1 MGGYDCSIINKKV
14 CKRGNM
20 LKNKR
25 KKYILNKKIYGFLF
39 FTLIVVVL
47 FGVSEYKD
55 YKKEETLRIE
65 RVLNKINLKIE
76 LVISSIGDL
85 ETTESIKEYYN
96 LKEISYYNLIKVL
109 QEIQKKNN
117 VYGKIGYSLSLGKEN
132 SDIIVTGDGTR
143 DRKDYLEK
151 IGVIKK
157 NEETSNIVLIPG
169 NKEINFVLKNK
180 VFDLEEKVFWLVA
193 LDRELFFS
201 ELFDTKDGKWEILK
215 DENIYSLDKNIVKKR
230 QNDKGYILRSVGLNF
245 KFLYTPNNNRFYQI
259 LFLKSFAIFIG
270 LIILGLLI
278 NYSIKL
284 CKERKQL
291 IGKINN
297 LAVVDRRKNLRDF
310 VLGIKKI
317 GEIGE
322 LTRKVKSLQG
332 RRLRIV
338 LVEIFDSDDEGLDF
352 KNFTLAREYLKESLS
367 TQNIYEHIDIDYKS
381 IAFIISEESDS
392 IIEDAFHVMLENIA
406 QKYSV
411 ELIAAV
417 SNEFISLERFP
428 QEYITCKKILDA
440 KFMAKGRKVL
450 FSENIKT
457 GKLILTYPIE
467 TEAKLV
473 SKLLN
478 GNLQGA
484 KKIVDEIFID
494 RINPEAMN
502 KNDIKEFTGLLYNT
516 LNRVVVQ
523 LKEFEDS
530 LQYKNLN
537 IGSITKTGD
546 LEKIKD
552 IFNDLIVEIC
562 KQKKSS
568 EQDENEVIREKIKNY
583 IDKNYQI
590 DFSLD
595 NLADYLGL
603 SFKYTSILFKK
614 VMGDNFKNYINIY
627 RIEKAK
633 EILKSKKD
641 IKIKDLAEELGYNS
655 SNTFIRIFKK
665 YEGISPTQFNPEEI
679 LDK

>member
-1 MGGYDCSIINKKV
+1 
-14 CKRGNM
+14 M
-20 LKNKR
+20 LKKEREN
-25 KKYILNKKIYGFLF
+25 IFLNKKIWGFIF
-39 FTLIVVVL
+39 FASIFIFL
-47 FGVSEYKD
+47 FGVNEYRE
-55 YKKEETLRIE
+55 YKKEEEQRID

-76 LVISSIGDL
+76 LVMSSISDL
-85 ETTESIKEYYN
+85 ETSEPIKEYYN

-117 VYGKIGYSLSLGKEN
+117 VYGKIGYSLSLGKES
-132 SDIIVTGDGTR
+132 SDIIVTGSGTR
-143 DRKDYLEK
+143 DRNEYLKRMGALKRIEADSK
-151 IGVIKK
+151 IILIPKKKEISFILK
-157 NEETSNIVLIPG
+157 NEIFN
-169 NKEINFVLKNK
+169 
-180 VFDLEEKVFWLVA
+180 LEEGIFWIVT

-201 ELFDTKDGKWEILK
+201 ELYDSEDGKWEILK
-215 DENIYSLDKNIVKKR
+215 DNKIYSLDKDIVTKR
-230 QNDKGYILRSVGLNF
+230 RGKEGYVLRSSGLNF
-245 KFLYTPNNNRFYQI
+245 KFLYTPNNTIFYQI
-259 LFLKSFAIFIG
+259 LFLKSFVIFVALALLSI
-270 LIILGLLI
+270 LID
-278 NYSIKL
+278 YSIKL
-284 CKERKQL
+284 YTERKDL
-291 IGKINN
+291 IGEINN
-297 LAVVDRRKNLRDF
+297 LSVIDRRKNLRDF
-310 VLGIKKI
+310 VLGIRKI
-317 GEIGE
+317 SEVGE
-322 LTRKVKSLQG
+322 LTRKVKALQG
-332 RRLRIV
+332 RKLKIV

-367 TQNIYEHIDIDYKS
+367 SNGIYEHIDIDYKS
-381 IAFIISEESDS
+381 IAFIIPEESDS
-392 IIEDAFHVMLENIA
+392 VIEDAFHFMLENIG

-417 SNEFISLERFP
+417 SNEFVSVESFP

-450 FSENIKT
+450 FSENIKS

-494 RINPEAMN
+494 RINPEAMD
-502 KNDIKEFTGLLYNT
+502 KKDIKEFTGLLYNT

-523 LKEFEDS
+523 LKEFESS
-530 LQYKNLN
+530 LHCEELD
-537 IGSITKTGD
+537 IESITKTGD
-546 LEKIKD
+546 LDKIRT
-552 IFNDLIVEIC
+552 IFNELIAEIC

-568 EQDENEVIREKIKNY
+568 EQDENEAIREKIKTY
-583 IDKNYQI
+583 IDNNYHL

-614 VMGDNFKNYINIY
+614 VMGDNFKNYINMY
-627 RIEKAK
+627 RIDKAK
-633 EILKSKKD
+633 EILREKKD
-641 IKIKDLAEELGYNS
+641 IKIKDLAEKLGYNS

-679 LDK
+679 LEK

>member
-1 MGGYDCSIINKKV
+1 MLKKERGNVVFNKKLWFFLIFSSII
-14 CKRGNM
+14 
-20 LKNKR
+20 
-25 KKYILNKKIYGFLF
+25 IF
-39 FTLIVVVL
+39 L
-47 FGVSEYKD
+47 FGVNEYRG
-55 YKKEETLRIE
+55 YKKEEKLRIE

-76 LVISSIGDL
+76 LVMSSIGDL
-85 ETTESIKEYYN
+85 ETSEPIKEYYN

-117 VYGKIGYSLSLGKEN
+117 VYGKIGYSLSLGKE
-132 SDIIVTGDGTR
+132 
-143 DRKDYLEK
+143 
-151 IGVIKK
+151 
-157 NEETSNIVLIPG
+157 TSNIVVTGSGTRDKNEHLKRIGALKKIQSDSKILLIPKK
-169 NKEINFVLKNK
+169 KEISFILKNEI
-180 VFDLEEKVFWLVA
+180 FNLEEGIFWIVT
-193 LDRELFFS
+193 LDRALFFS
-201 ELFDTKDGKWEILK
+201 ELYDSEDGKWEILK
-215 DENIYSLDKNIVKKR
+215 DNKIYSLDKDIVTKR
-230 QNDKGYILRSVGLNF
+230 RGKDGYVLRSSGLNF
-245 KFLYTPNNNRFYQI
+245 KFLYTPNNATFYQM
-259 LFLKSFAIFIG
+259 LFLKSFVIFVG
-270 LIILGLLI
+270 LALLAMLI
-278 NYSIKL
+278 DYSIRL
-284 CKERKQL
+284 YRERKDL
-291 IGKINN
+291 IGEINS
-297 LAVVDRRKNLRDF
+297 LSVIDRRKNLRDF
-310 VLGIKKI
+310 VLGIRKMS
-317 GEIGE
+317 EVGE
-322 LTRKVKSLQG
+322 LTRKVKALQG
-332 RRLRIV
+332 RKLKIV

-367 TQNIYEHIDIDYKS
+367 TESVYEHIDIDYKS
-381 IAFIISEESDS
+381 IAFIIPEESDS
-392 IIEDAFHVMLENIA
+392 VIEDAFHFILENIG

-417 SNEFISLERFP
+417 SNEFASVESFP

-450 FSENIKT
+450 FSENIKS

-494 RINPEAMN
+494 RINPEAMD
-502 KNDIKEFTGLLYNT
+502 KKDIKEFTGLLYNT

-523 LKEFEDS
+523 LKEFESS
-530 LQYKNLN
+530 LQCENLD
-537 IGSITKTGD
+537 IESITKTGD
-546 LEKIKD
+546 LDKIRV
-552 IFNDLIVEIC
+552 IFNELITEIC

-568 EQDENEVIREKIKNY
+568 EQDENEAIREKIKSY
-583 IDKNYQI
+583 IDNNYHL

-614 VMGDNFKNYINIY
+614 VMGDNFKNYINMY

-633 EILKSKKD
+633 EILKEKKE
-641 IKIKDLAEELGYNS
+641 IKIKDLAEKLGYNS

-679 LDK
+679 LEK

>member
-1 MGGYDCSIINKKV
+1 MLKKERGNVVFNKKLWFFLIFSSII
-14 CKRGNM
+14 
-20 LKNKR
+20 
-25 KKYILNKKIYGFLF
+25 IF
-39 FTLIVVVL
+39 L
-47 FGVSEYKD
+47 FGVNEYRG
-55 YKKEETLRIE
+55 YKKEEKLRIE

-76 LVISSIGDL
+76 LVMSSIGDL
-85 ETTESIKEYYN
+85 ETSEPIKEYYN

-117 VYGKIGYSLSLGKEN
+117 VYGKIGYSLSLGKE
-132 SDIIVTGDGTR
+132 
-143 DRKDYLEK
+143 
-151 IGVIKK
+151 
-157 NEETSNIVLIPG
+157 TSNIVVTGSGTRDKNEHLKRIGAFKKIQSDSKILLIPKK
-169 NKEINFVLKNK
+169 KEISFILKNEI
-180 VFDLEEKVFWLVA
+180 FNLEEGIFWIVT
-193 LDRELFFS
+193 LDRALFFS
-201 ELFDTKDGKWEILK
+201 ELYDSEDGKWEILK
-215 DENIYSLDKNIVKKR
+215 DNKIYSLDKDIVTKR
-230 QNDKGYILRSVGLNF
+230 RGKDGYVLRSSGLNF
-245 KFLYTPNNNRFYQI
+245 KFLYTPNNATFYQM
-259 LFLKSFAIFIG
+259 LFLKSFVIFVG
-270 LIILGLLI
+270 LALLAMLI
-278 NYSIKL
+278 DYSIRL
-284 CKERKQL
+284 YRERKDL
-291 IGKINN
+291 IGEINS
-297 LAVVDRRKNLRDF
+297 LSVIDRRKNLRDF
-310 VLGIKKI
+310 VLGIRKMS
-317 GEIGE
+317 EVGE
-322 LTRKVKSLQG
+322 LTRKVKALQG
-332 RRLRIV
+332 RKLKIV

-367 TQNIYEHIDIDYKS
+367 TESVYEHIDIDYKS
-381 IAFIISEESDS
+381 IAFIIPEESDS
-392 IIEDAFHVMLENIA
+392 VIEDAFHFILENIG

-417 SNEFISLERFP
+417 SNEFVSVESFP

-450 FSENIKT
+450 FSENIKS

-494 RINPEAMN
+494 RINPEAMD
-502 KNDIKEFTGLLYNT
+502 KKDIKEFTGLLYNT

-523 LKEFEDS
+523 LKEFESS
-530 LQYKNLN
+530 LQCENLD
-537 IGSITKTGD
+537 IESITKTGD
-546 LEKIKD
+546 LDKIRV
-552 IFNDLIVEIC
+552 IFNELITEIC

-568 EQDENEVIREKIKNY
+568 EQDENEAIREKIKSY
-583 IDKNYQI
+583 IDNNYHL

-614 VMGDNFKNYINIY
+614 VMGDNFKNYINMY

-633 EILKSKKD
+633 EILKEKKE
-641 IKIKDLAEELGYNS
+641 IKIKDLAEKLGYNS

-679 LDK
+679 LEK

>member
-1 MGGYDCSIINKKV
+1 
-14 CKRGNM
+14 M
-20 LKNKR
+20 LKKEREN
-25 KKYILNKKIYGFLF
+25 IFLNKKIWGFIF
-39 FTLIVVVL
+39 FASIFIFL
-47 FGVSEYKD
+47 FGVNEYRE
-55 YKKEETLRIE
+55 YKKEEEQRID

-76 LVISSIGDL
+76 LVMSSISDL
-85 ETTESIKEYYN
+85 ETSEPIKEYYN

-117 VYGKIGYSLSLGKEN
+117 VYGKIGYSLSLGKES
-132 SDIIVTGDGTR
+132 SDIIVTGSGTR
-143 DRKDYLEK
+143 DRNEYLKRMGALKRIEADSK
-151 IGVIKK
+151 IILIPKKKEISFILK
-157 NEETSNIVLIPG
+157 NEIFN
-169 NKEINFVLKNK
+169 
-180 VFDLEEKVFWLVA
+180 LEEGIFWIVT

-201 ELFDTKDGKWEILK
+201 ELYDIEDGKWEILK
-215 DENIYSLDKNIVKKR
+215 DNKIYSLDKDIVTKR
-230 QNDKGYILRSVGLNF
+230 RGKEGYVLRSSGLNF
-245 KFLYTPNNNRFYQI
+245 KFLYTPNNTIFYQI
-259 LFLKSFAIFIG
+259 LFLKSFVIFVALALLSI
-270 LIILGLLI
+270 LID
-278 NYSIKL
+278 YSIKL
-284 CKERKQL
+284 YTERKDL
-291 IGKINN
+291 IGEINN
-297 LAVVDRRKNLRDF
+297 LSVIDRRKNLRDF
-310 VLGIKKI
+310 VLGIRKI
-317 GEIGE
+317 HEVGE
-322 LTRKVKSLQG
+322 LTRKVKALQG
-332 RRLRIV
+332 RKLKIV

-367 TQNIYEHIDIDYKS
+367 SNGIYEHIDIDYKS
-381 IAFIISEESDS
+381 IAFIIPEESDS
-392 IIEDAFHVMLENIA
+392 VIEDAFHFMLENIG

-417 SNEFISLERFP
+417 SNEFVSVESFP

-450 FSENIKT
+450 FSENIKS

-494 RINPEAMN
+494 RINPEAMD
-502 KNDIKEFTGLLYNT
+502 KKDIKEFTGLLYNT

-523 LKEFEDS
+523 LKEFESS
-530 LQYKNLN
+530 LHCEELD
-537 IGSITKTGD
+537 IESITKTGD
-546 LEKIKD
+546 LDKIRT
-552 IFNDLIVEIC
+552 IFNELIAEIC

-568 EQDENEVIREKIKNY
+568 EQDENEAIREKIKTY
-583 IDKNYQI
+583 IDNNYHL

-614 VMGDNFKNYINIY
+614 VMGDNFKNYINMY

-633 EILKSKKD
+633 EILREKKD
-641 IKIKDLAEELGYNS
+641 IKIKDLAEKLGYNS

-679 LDK
+679 LEK

>member
-1 MGGYDCSIINKKV
+1 
-14 CKRGNM
+14 M
-20 LKNKR
+20 LKKEREN
-25 KKYILNKKIYGFLF
+25 IFLNKKIWGFIF
-39 FTLIVVVL
+39 FASIFIFL
-47 FGVSEYKD
+47 FGVNEYRE
-55 YKKEETLRIE
+55 YKKEEEQRID

-76 LVISSIGDL
+76 LVMSSISDL
-85 ETTESIKEYYN
+85 ETSEPIKEYYN

-117 VYGKIGYSLSLGKEN
+117 VYGKIGYSLSLGKES
-132 SDIIVTGDGTR
+132 SDIIVTGSGTR
-143 DRKDYLEK
+143 DRNEYLKRMGALKRIEADSK
-151 IGVIKK
+151 IILIPKKKEISFILK
-157 NEETSNIVLIPG
+157 NEIFN
-169 NKEINFVLKNK
+169 
-180 VFDLEEKVFWLVA
+180 LEEGIFWIVT

-201 ELFDTKDGKWEILK
+201 ELYDSEDGKWEILK
-215 DENIYSLDKNIVKKR
+215 DNKIYSLDKDIVTKR
-230 QNDKGYILRSVGLNF
+230 RGKEGYVLRSSGLNF
-245 KFLYTPNNNRFYQI
+245 KFLYTPNNTIFYQI
-259 LFLKSFAIFIG
+259 LFLKSFVIFVALALLSI
-270 LIILGLLI
+270 LID
-278 NYSIKL
+278 YSIKL
-284 CKERKQL
+284 YTERKDL
-291 IGKINN
+291 IGEINN
-297 LAVVDRRKNLRDF
+297 LSVIDRRKNLRDF
-310 VLGIKKI
+310 VLGIRKI
-317 GEIGE
+317 SEVGE
-322 LTRKVKSLQG
+322 LTRKVKALQG
-332 RRLRIV
+332 RKLKIV

-367 TQNIYEHIDIDYKS
+367 SNGIYEHIDIDYKS
-381 IAFIISEESDS
+381 IAFIIPEESDS
-392 IIEDAFHVMLENIA
+392 IIEDAFHFMLENIG

-417 SNEFISLERFP
+417 SNEFVSVESFP

-450 FSENIKT
+450 FSENIKS

-494 RINPEAMN
+494 RINPEAMD
-502 KNDIKEFTGLLYNT
+502 KKDIKEFTGLLYNT

-523 LKEFEDS
+523 LKEFESS
-530 LQYKNLN
+530 LHCEELD
-537 IGSITKTGD
+537 IESITKTGD
-546 LEKIKD
+546 LDKIRT
-552 IFNDLIVEIC
+552 IFNELIAEIC

-568 EQDENEVIREKIKNY
+568 EQDENEAIREKIKTY
-583 IDKNYQI
+583 IDNNYHL

-614 VMGDNFKNYINIY
+614 VMGDNFKNYINMY

-633 EILKSKKD
+633 EILREKKD
-641 IKIKDLAEELGYNS
+641 IKIKDLAEKLGYNS

-679 LDK
+679 LEK

>member
-1 MGGYDCSIINKKV
+1 
-14 CKRGNM
+14 M
-20 LKNKR
+20 LKKEREN
-25 KKYILNKKIYGFLF
+25 IFLNKKIWGFIF
-39 FTLIVVVL
+39 FASIFIFL
-47 FGVSEYKD
+47 FGVNEYRE
-55 YKKEETLRIE
+55 YKKEEEQRID

-76 LVISSIGDL
+76 LVMSSISDL
-85 ETTESIKEYYN
+85 ETSEPIKEYYN

-117 VYGKIGYSLSLGKEN
+117 VYGKIGYSLSLGKES
-132 SDIIVTGDGTR
+132 SDIIVTGSGTR
-143 DRKDYLEK
+143 DRNEYLKRMGVLKRIEADSK
-151 IGVIKK
+151 IILIPKKKEISFILK
-157 NEETSNIVLIPG
+157 NEIFN
-169 NKEINFVLKNK
+169 
-180 VFDLEEKVFWLVA
+180 LEEGIFWIVT

-201 ELFDTKDGKWEILK
+201 ELYDSEDGKWEILK
-215 DENIYSLDKNIVKKR
+215 DNKIYSLDKDIVTKR
-230 QNDKGYILRSVGLNF
+230 RGKEGYVLRSSGLNF
-245 KFLYTPNNNRFYQI
+245 KFLYTPNNTIFYQI
-259 LFLKSFAIFIG
+259 LFLKSFVIFVALALLSI
-270 LIILGLLI
+270 LID
-278 NYSIKL
+278 YSIKL
-284 CKERKQL
+284 YTERKDL
-291 IGKINN
+291 IGEINN
-297 LAVVDRRKNLRDF
+297 LSVIDRRKNLRDF
-310 VLGIKKI
+310 VLGIRKI
-317 GEIGE
+317 SEVGE
-322 LTRKVKSLQG
+322 LTRKVKALQG
-332 RRLRIV
+332 RKLKIV

-367 TQNIYEHIDIDYKS
+367 SNGIYEHIDIDYKS
-381 IAFIISEESDS
+381 IAFIIPEESDS
-392 IIEDAFHVMLENIA
+392 VIEDAFHFMLENIG
-406 QKYSV
+406 QKSSV

-417 SNEFISLERFP
+417 SNEFVSVESFP

-450 FSENIKT
+450 FSENIKS

-494 RINPEAMN
+494 RINPEAMD
-502 KNDIKEFTGLLYNT
+502 KKDIKEFTGLLYNT

-523 LKEFEDS
+523 LKEFESS
-530 LQYKNLN
+530 LHCEELD
-537 IGSITKTGD
+537 IESITKTGD
-546 LEKIKD
+546 LDKIRT
-552 IFNDLIVEIC
+552 IFNELIAEIC

-568 EQDENEVIREKIKNY
+568 EQDENEAIREKIKTY
-583 IDKNYQI
+583 IDNNYHL

-614 VMGDNFKNYINIY
+614 VMGDNFKNYINMY

-633 EILKSKKD
+633 EILREKKD
-641 IKIKDLAEELGYNS
+641 IKIKDLAEKLGYNS

-679 LDK
+679 LEK

>member
-1 MGGYDCSIINKKV
+1 
-14 CKRGNM
+14 M
-20 LKNKR
+20 LKKEREN
-25 KKYILNKKIYGFLF
+25 IFLNKKIWGFIF
-39 FTLIVVVL
+39 FASIFIFL
-47 FGVSEYKD
+47 FGVNEYRE
-55 YKKEETLRIE
+55 YKKEEEQRID

-76 LVISSIGDL
+76 LVMSSISDL
-85 ETTESIKEYYN
+85 ETSEPIKEYYN

-117 VYGKIGYSLSLGKEN
+117 VYGKIGYSLSLGKES
-132 SDIIVTGDGTR
+132 SDIIVTGSGTR
-143 DRKDYLEK
+143 DRNEYLKRMGALKRIEADSK
-151 IGVIKK
+151 IILIPKKKEISFILK
-157 NEETSNIVLIPG
+157 NEIFN
-169 NKEINFVLKNK
+169 
-180 VFDLEEKVFWLVA
+180 LEEGIFWIVT

-201 ELFDTKDGKWEILK
+201 ELYDSEDGKWEILK
-215 DENIYSLDKNIVKKR
+215 DNKIYSLDKDIVTKR
-230 QNDKGYILRSVGLNF
+230 RGKEGYVLRSSGLNF
-245 KFLYTPNNNRFYQI
+245 KFLYTPNNTIFYQI
-259 LFLKSFAIFIG
+259 LFLKSFVIFVALALLSI
-270 LIILGLLI
+270 LID
-278 NYSIKL
+278 YSIKL
-284 CKERKQL
+284 YTERKDL
-291 IGKINN
+291 IGEINN
-297 LAVVDRRKNLRDF
+297 LSVIDRRKNLRDF
-310 VLGIKKI
+310 VLGIRKI
-317 GEIGE
+317 SEVGE

-332 RRLRIV
+332 RKLKIV

-367 TQNIYEHIDIDYKS
+367 SNGIYEHIDIDYKS
-381 IAFIISEESDS
+381 IAFIIPEESDS
-392 IIEDAFHVMLENIA
+392 VIEDAFHFMLENIG

-417 SNEFISLERFP
+417 SNEFVSVESFP

-450 FSENIKT
+450 FSENIKS

-494 RINPEAMN
+494 RINPEAMD
-502 KNDIKEFTGLLYNT
+502 KKDIKEFTGLLYNT

-523 LKEFEDS
+523 LKEFESS
-530 LQYKNLN
+530 LHCEKLD
-537 IGSITKTGD
+537 IESITKTGN
-546 LEKIKD
+546 LEKIRI
-552 IFNDLIVEIC
+552 IFNELITEIC
-562 KQKKSS
+562 KQKKTS
-568 EQDENEVIREKIKNY
+568 EQDENEAIREKIKTY
-583 IDKNYQI
+583 IDKNYQL

-614 VMGDNFKNYINIY
+614 VMGDNFKNYINVY

-633 EILKSKKD
+633 EILKEKKD

-679 LDK
+679 LEK

>member
-1 MGGYDCSIINKKV
+1 MLKKERGNVVFNKKLWFFLIFSSII
-14 CKRGNM
+14 
-20 LKNKR
+20 
-25 KKYILNKKIYGFLF
+25 IF
-39 FTLIVVVL
+39 L
-47 FGVSEYKD
+47 FGVNEYRG
-55 YKKEETLRIE
+55 YKKEEKLRIE

-76 LVISSIGDL
+76 LVMSSIGDL
-85 ETTESIKEYYN
+85 ETSEPIKEYYN

-117 VYGKIGYSLSLGKEN
+117 VYGKIGYSLSLGKEASN
-132 SDIIVTGDGTR
+132 IVVTGSGTR
-143 DRKDYLEK
+143 D
-151 IGVIKK
+151 K
-157 NEETSNIVLIPG
+157 NEHLKRIGALKKIQSDSKILLIPKK
-169 NKEINFVLKNK
+169 KEISFILKNEI
-180 VFDLEEKVFWLVA
+180 FNLEEGIFWIVT
-193 LDRELFFS
+193 LDRALFFS
-201 ELFDTKDGKWEILK
+201 ELYDSEDGKWEILK
-215 DENIYSLDKNIVKKR
+215 DNKIYSLDKDIVTKR
-230 QNDKGYILRSVGLNF
+230 RGKDGYVLRSSGLNF
-245 KFLYTPNNNRFYQI
+245 KFLYTPNNATFYQM
-259 LFLKSFAIFIG
+259 LFLKSFVIFVG
-270 LIILGLLI
+270 LALLAMLI
-278 NYSIKL
+278 DYSIRL
-284 CKERKQL
+284 YRERKDL
-291 IGKINN
+291 IGEINS
-297 LAVVDRRKNLRDF
+297 LSVIDRRKNLRDF
-310 VLGIKKI
+310 VLGIRKMS
-317 GEIGE
+317 EVGE
-322 LTRKVKSLQG
+322 LTRKVKALQG
-332 RRLRIV
+332 RKLKIV

-367 TQNIYEHIDIDYKS
+367 TESVYEHIDIDYKS
-381 IAFIISEESDS
+381 IAFIIPEESDS
-392 IIEDAFHVMLENIA
+392 VIEDAFHFILENIG

-417 SNEFISLERFP
+417 SNEFVSVESFP

-450 FSENIKT
+450 FSENIKS

-494 RINPEAMN
+494 RINPETMD
-502 KNDIKEFTGLLYNT
+502 KKDIKEFTGLLYNT

-523 LKEFEDS
+523 LKEFESS
-530 LQYKNLN
+530 LQCENLD
-537 IGSITKTGD
+537 IESITKTGD
-546 LEKIKD
+546 LDKIRV
-552 IFNDLIVEIC
+552 IFNELITEIC

-568 EQDENEVIREKIKNY
+568 EQDENEAIREKIKTY
-583 IDKNYQI
+583 IDKNYQL

-614 VMGDNFKNYINIY
+614 VMGDNFKNYINVY

-633 EILKSKKD
+633 EILKEKKD

-679 LDK
+679 LEK

>member
-1 MGGYDCSIINKKV
+1 
-14 CKRGNM
+14 M
-20 LKNKR
+20 LKKER
-25 KKYILNKKIYGFLF
+25 KNVILNKKVWGFLF
-39 FTLIVVVL
+39 FASIFIFL
-47 FGVSEYKD
+47 FGVKEYSEYKKD
-55 YKKEETLRIE
+55 EELRVE
-65 RVLNKINLKIE
+65 RLLNKINLKIE
-76 LVISSIGDL
+76 LFMSSIGDL
-85 ETTESIKEYYN
+85 ENSEPIKEYYN
-96 LKEISYYNLIKVL
+96 SKEISYYNLIKVL

-117 VYGKIGYSLSLGKEN
+117 IYGKSGYTLSLGKDN
-132 SDIIVTGDGTR
+132 SDIIVTGDGTKN
-143 DRKDYLEK
+143 KDNYLKTLGVEK
-151 IGVIKK
+151 KK
-157 NEETSNIVLIPG
+157 QEELNSNLILIPQEKG
-169 NKEINFVLKNK
+169 IVFILKNK
-180 VFDLEEKVFWLVA
+180 IFNLEEGIFWIVN
-193 LDRELFFS
+193 LDRDLFFS
-201 ELFDTKDGKWEILK
+201 SLFDDEVGKWEILK
-215 DENIYSLDKNIVKKR
+215 DNKVYQLERNIVTKR
-230 QNDKGYILRSVGLNF
+230 KGDGGYVLRSSGLNF
-245 KFLYTPNNNRFYQI
+245 KFLYTPNNSNFYQM
-259 LFLKSFAIFIG
+259 LFLMSIVIF
-270 LIILGLLI
+270 LALGLLAMLI
-278 NYSIKL
+278 DYSIKL
-284 CKERKQL
+284 YKERKEL
-291 IGKINN
+291 IGEINT

-310 VLGIKKI
+310 VLGIRKI
-317 GEIGE
+317 HEVGE

-332 RRLRIV
+332 RKLKIV

-367 TQNIYEHIDIDYKS
+367 SNGVYEHIDIDYKS
-381 IAFIISEESDS
+381 IAFIIPEESDS
-392 IIEDAFHVMLENIA
+392 VIEDAFHFMLENIG

-417 SNEFISLERFP
+417 SKEFVSVESFP
-428 QEYITCKKILDA
+428 QQYITCKKILDA

-450 FSENIKT
+450 FSENIKS

-494 RINPEAMN
+494 RINPEAMD
-502 KNDIKEFTGLLYNT
+502 KKDIKEFTGLLYNT

-523 LKEFEDS
+523 LKEFESS
-530 LQYKNLN
+530 LRCEKLD
-537 IGSITKTGD
+537 IESITKTGN
-546 LEKIKD
+546 LEKIRS
-552 IFNDLIVEIC
+552 IFNELITEIC
-562 KQKKSS
+562 KQKKTS
-568 EQDENEVIREKIKNY
+568 EQDENEAIREKIKNY

-614 VMGDNFKNYINIY
+614 VMGDNFKNYINLY

-633 EILKSKKD
+633 EILKEKKD

-679 LDK
+679 LEK

>member
-1 MGGYDCSIINKKV
+1 
-14 CKRGNM
+14 M
-20 LKNKR
+20 LKKEREN
-25 KKYILNKKIYGFLF
+25 IFLNKKNWGFIF
-39 FTLIVVVL
+39 FASIFIFL
-47 FGVSEYKD
+47 FGVNEYRE
-55 YKKEETLRIE
+55 YKKEEEQRID

-76 LVISSIGDL
+76 LVMSSISDL
-85 ETTESIKEYYN
+85 ETSEPIKEYYN

-117 VYGKIGYSLSLGKEN
+117 VYGKIGYSLSLGKES
-132 SDIIVTGDGTR
+132 SDIIVTGSGTR
-143 DRKDYLEK
+143 DRNEYLKRMGALKRIEADSK
-151 IGVIKK
+151 IILIPKKKEISFILK
-157 NEETSNIVLIPG
+157 NEIFN
-169 NKEINFVLKNK
+169 
-180 VFDLEEKVFWLVA
+180 LEEGIFWIVT

-201 ELFDTKDGKWEILK
+201 ELYDSEDGKWEILK
-215 DENIYSLDKNIVKKR
+215 DNKIYSLDKDIVTKR
-230 QNDKGYILRSVGLNF
+230 RGKEGYVLRSSGLNF
-245 KFLYTPNNNRFYQI
+245 KFLYTPNNTIFYQI
-259 LFLKSFAIFIG
+259 LFLKSFVIFVALALLSI
-270 LIILGLLI
+270 LID
-278 NYSIKL
+278 YSIKL
-284 CKERKQL
+284 YTERKDL
-291 IGKINN
+291 IGEINN
-297 LAVVDRRKNLRDF
+297 LSVIDRRKNLRDF
-310 VLGIKKI
+310 VLGIRKI
-317 GEIGE
+317 SEVGE
-322 LTRKVKSLQG
+322 LTRKVKALQG
-332 RRLRIV
+332 RKLKIV

-367 TQNIYEHIDIDYKS
+367 SNGIYEHIDIDYKS
-381 IAFIISEESDS
+381 IAFIIPEESDS
-392 IIEDAFHVMLENIA
+392 VIEDAFHFMLENIG

-417 SNEFISLERFP
+417 SNEFVSVESFP

-450 FSENIKT
+450 FSENIKS

-494 RINPEAMN
+494 RINPEAMD
-502 KNDIKEFTGLLYNT
+502 KKDIKEFTGLLYNT

-523 LKEFEDS
+523 LKEFESS
-530 LQYKNLN
+530 LHCEELD
-537 IGSITKTGD
+537 IESITKTGD
-546 LEKIKD
+546 LDKIRT
-552 IFNDLIVEIC
+552 IFNELIAEIC

-568 EQDENEVIREKIKNY
+568 EQDENEAIREKIKTY
-583 IDKNYQI
+583 IDNNYHL

-614 VMGDNFKNYINIY
+614 VMGDNFKNYINMY

-633 EILKSKKD
+633 EILREKKD
-641 IKIKDLAEELGYNS
+641 IKIKDLAEKLGYNS

-679 LDK
+679 LEK

>member
-1 MGGYDCSIINKKV
+1 
-14 CKRGNM
+14 M
-20 LKNKR
+20 LKKEREN
-25 KKYILNKKIYGFLF
+25 IFLNKKIWGFIF
-39 FTLIVVVL
+39 FASIFIFL
-47 FGVSEYKD
+47 FGVNEYRE
-55 YKKEETLRIE
+55 YKKEEEQRID

-76 LVISSIGDL
+76 LVMSSISDL
-85 ETTESIKEYYN
+85 ETSEPIKEYYN

-117 VYGKIGYSLSLGKEN
+117 VYGKIGYSLSLGKES
-132 SDIIVTGDGTR
+132 SDIIVTGSGTR
-143 DRKDYLEK
+143 DRNEYLKRMGALKRIEADSK
-151 IGVIKK
+151 IILIPKKKEISFILK
-157 NEETSNIVLIPG
+157 NEIFN
-169 NKEINFVLKNK
+169 
-180 VFDLEEKVFWLVA
+180 LEEGIFWIVT

-201 ELFDTKDGKWEILK
+201 ELYDSEDGKWEILK
-215 DENIYSLDKNIVKKR
+215 DNKIYSLDKDIVTKR
-230 QNDKGYILRSVGLNF
+230 RGKEGYVLRSSGLNF
-245 KFLYTPNNNRFYQI
+245 KFLYTPNNTIFYQI
-259 LFLKSFAIFIG
+259 LFLKSFVIFVALALLSI
-270 LIILGLLI
+270 LID
-278 NYSIKL
+278 YSIKL
-284 CKERKQL
+284 YTERKDL
-291 IGKINN
+291 IGEINN
-297 LAVVDRRKNLRDF
+297 LSVIDRRKNLRDF
-310 VLGIKKI
+310 VLGIRKI
-317 GEIGE
+317 HEVGE

-332 RRLRIV
+332 RKLKIV

-367 TQNIYEHIDIDYKS
+367 SNGIYEHIDIDYKS
-381 IAFIISEESDS
+381 IAFIIPEESDS
-392 IIEDAFHVMLENIA
+392 VIEDAFHFMLENIG

-417 SNEFISLERFP
+417 SNEFVSVESFP

-450 FSENIKT
+450 FSENIKS

-494 RINPEAMN
+494 RINPEAMD
-502 KNDIKEFTGLLYNT
+502 KKDIKEFTGLLYNT

-523 LKEFEDS
+523 LKEFESS
-530 LQYKNLN
+530 LHCEELD
-537 IGSITKTGD
+537 IESITKTGD
-546 LEKIKD
+546 LDKIRT
-552 IFNDLIVEIC
+552 IFNELIAEIC

-568 EQDENEVIREKIKNY
+568 EQDENEAIREKIKTY
-583 IDKNYQI
+583 IDNNYHL

-614 VMGDNFKNYINIY
+614 VMGDNFKNYINMY

-633 EILKSKKD
+633 EILREKKD
-641 IKIKDLAEELGYNS
+641 IKIKDLAEKLGYNS

-679 LDK
+679 LEK

>member
-1 MGGYDCSIINKKV
+1 
-14 CKRGNM
+14 M
-20 LKNKR
+20 LKKER
-25 KKYILNKKIYGFLF
+25 KNVILNKKVWGFLF
-39 FTLIVVVL
+39 FASIFIFL
-47 FGVSEYKD
+47 FGVKEYSEYKKD
-55 YKKEETLRIE
+55 EELRVE
-65 RVLNKINLKIE
+65 RLLNKINLKIE
-76 LVISSIGDL
+76 LFMSSIGDL
-85 ETTESIKEYYN
+85 ENSEPIKEYYN
-96 LKEISYYNLIKVL
+96 SKEISYYNLIKVL

-117 VYGKIGYSLSLGKEN
+117 IYGKSGYTLSLGKDN
-132 SDIIVTGDGTR
+132 SDIIVTGDGTKN
-143 DRKDYLEK
+143 KDNYLKTLGVEK
-151 IGVIKK
+151 KK
-157 NEETSNIVLIPG
+157 QEELNSNLILIPQEKG
-169 NKEINFVLKNK
+169 IVFILKNK
-180 VFDLEEKVFWLVA
+180 IFNLEEGIFWIVN
-193 LDRELFFS
+193 LDRDLFFS
-201 ELFDTKDGKWEILK
+201 SLFDDEVGKWEILK
-215 DENIYSLDKNIVKKR
+215 DNKVYQLERNIVTKR
-230 QNDKGYILRSVGLNF
+230 KGDGGYILRSSGLNF
-245 KFLYTPNNNRFYQI
+245 KFLYTPNNSNFYQM
-259 LFLKSFAIFIG
+259 LFLMSIVIF
-270 LIILGLLI
+270 LALGLLAMLI
-278 NYSIKL
+278 DYSIKL
-284 CKERKQL
+284 YKERKEL
-291 IGKINN
+291 IGEINT

-310 VLGIKKI
+310 VLGIRKI
-317 GEIGE
+317 HEVGE

-332 RRLRIV
+332 RKLKIV

-367 TQNIYEHIDIDYKS
+367 SNGVYEHIDIDYKS
-381 IAFIISEESDS
+381 IAFIIPEESDS
-392 IIEDAFHVMLENIA
+392 VIEDAFHFMLENIG

-417 SNEFISLERFP
+417 SKEFVSVESFP
-428 QEYITCKKILDA
+428 QQYITCKKILDA

-450 FSENIKT
+450 FSENIKS

-494 RINPEAMN
+494 RINPEAMD
-502 KNDIKEFTGLLYNT
+502 KKDIKEFTGLLYNT

-523 LKEFEDS
+523 LKEFESS
-530 LQYKNLN
+530 LRCEKLD
-537 IGSITKTGD
+537 IESITKTGN
-546 LEKIKD
+546 LEKIRS
-552 IFNDLIVEIC
+552 IFNELITEIC
-562 KQKKSS
+562 KQKKTS
-568 EQDENEVIREKIKNY
+568 EQDENEAIREKIKNY

-614 VMGDNFKNYINIY
+614 VMGDNFKNYINLY

-633 EILKSKKD
+633 EILKEKKD

-679 LDK
+679 LEK

>member
-1 MGGYDCSIINKKV
+1 
-14 CKRGNM
+14 M
-20 LKNKR
+20 LKKEREN
-25 KKYILNKKIYGFLF
+25 IFLNKKIWGFIF
-39 FTLIVVVL
+39 FASIFIFL
-47 FGVSEYKD
+47 FGVNEYRE
-55 YKKEETLRIE
+55 YKKEEEQRID

-76 LVISSIGDL
+76 LVMSSISDL
-85 ETTESIKEYYN
+85 ETSEPIKEYYN

-117 VYGKIGYSLSLGKEN
+117 VYGKIGYSLSLGKES
-132 SDIIVTGDGTR
+132 SDIIVTGSGTR
-143 DRKDYLEK
+143 DRNEYLKRMGALKRIEADSK
-151 IGVIKK
+151 IILIPKKKEISFILK
-157 NEETSNIVLIPG
+157 NEIFN
-169 NKEINFVLKNK
+169 
-180 VFDLEEKVFWLVA
+180 LEEGIFWIVT

-201 ELFDTKDGKWEILK
+201 ELYDSEDGKWEILK
-215 DENIYSLDKNIVKKR
+215 DNKIYSLDKDIVTKR
-230 QNDKGYILRSVGLNF
+230 RGKEGYVLRSSGLNF
-245 KFLYTPNNNRFYQI
+245 KFLYTPNNTIFYQI
-259 LFLKSFAIFIG
+259 LFLKSFVIFVALALLSI
-270 LIILGLLI
+270 LID
-278 NYSIKL
+278 YSIKL
-284 CKERKQL
+284 YTERKDL
-291 IGKINN
+291 IGEINN
-297 LAVVDRRKNLRDF
+297 LSVIDRRKNLRDF
-310 VLGIKKI
+310 VLGIRKI
-317 GEIGE
+317 HEVGE
-322 LTRKVKSLQG
+322 LTRKVKALQG
-332 RRLRIV
+332 RKLKIV

-367 TQNIYEHIDIDYKS
+367 SNGIYEHIDIDYKS
-381 IAFIISEESDS
+381 IAFIIPEESDS
-392 IIEDAFHVMLENIA
+392 VIEDAFHFMLENIG

-417 SNEFISLERFP
+417 SNEFVSVESFP

-450 FSENIKT
+450 FSENIKS

-494 RINPEAMN
+494 RINPEAMD
-502 KNDIKEFTGLLYNT
+502 KKDIKEFTGLLYNT

-523 LKEFEDS
+523 LKEFESS
-530 LQYKNLN
+530 LHCEKLD
-537 IGSITKTGD
+537 IESITKTGN
-546 LEKIKD
+546 LEKIRI
-552 IFNDLIVEIC
+552 IFNELITEIC
-562 KQKKSS
+562 KQKKTS
-568 EQDENEVIREKIKNY
+568 EQDENEAIREKIKTY
-583 IDKNYQI
+583 IDKNYQL

-614 VMGDNFKNYINIY
+614 VMGDNFKNYINVY

-633 EILKSKKD
+633 EILKEKKD

-679 LDK
+679 LEK

>member
-1 MGGYDCSIINKKV
+1 MLKKERENIFLDKKV
-14 CKRGNM
+14 W
-20 LKNKR
+20 
-25 KKYILNKKIYGFLF
+25 GFLF
-39 FTLIVVVL
+39 FASIFIFL
-47 FGVSEYKD
+47 FGVKEYSEYKKD
-55 YKKEETLRIE
+55 EELRVE
-65 RVLNKINLKIE
+65 RLLNKINLKIE
-76 LVISSIGDL
+76 LFMSSIGDL
-85 ETTESIKEYYN
+85 ENSEPIKEYYN
-96 LKEISYYNLIKVL
+96 SKEISYYNLIKVL

-117 VYGKIGYSLSLGKEN
+117 IYGKSGYTLSLGKDN
-132 SDIIVTGDGTR
+132 SDIIVTGDGTKN
-143 DRKDYLEK
+143 KDNYLKTLEVEK
-151 IGVIKK
+151 KK
-157 NEETSNIVLIPG
+157 QEELNSNLILIPQE
-169 NKEINFVLKNK
+169 KEIVFILKNK
-180 VFDLEEKVFWLVA
+180 IFNLEEGIFWIVN
-193 LDRELFFS
+193 LDRDLFFS
-201 ELFDTKDGKWEILK
+201 SLFDDEVGKWEILK
-215 DENIYSLDKNIVKKR
+215 DNKVYQLERNIVTKR
-230 QNDKGYILRSVGLNF
+230 KGDGGYVLRSSGLNF
-245 KFLYTPNNNRFYQI
+245 KFLYTPNYSHFYQM
-259 LFLKSFAIFIG
+259 LFLMSIVIF
-270 LIILGLLI
+270 LALGLLAMLI
-278 NYSIKL
+278 DYSIKL
-284 CKERKQL
+284 YKERKEL
-291 IGKINN
+291 IGEINT

-310 VLGIKKI
+310 VLGIRKI
-317 GEIGE
+317 HEVGE

-332 RRLRIV
+332 RKLKIV

-367 TQNIYEHIDIDYKS
+367 SNGVYEHIDIDYKS
-381 IAFIISEESDS
+381 IAFIIPEESDS
-392 IIEDAFHVMLENIA
+392 VIEDAFHFMLENIG

-417 SNEFISLERFP
+417 SKEFVSVESFP
-428 QEYITCKKILDA
+428 QQYITCKKILDA

-450 FSENIKT
+450 FSENIKS

-494 RINPEAMN
+494 RINPEAMD
-502 KNDIKEFTGLLYNT
+502 KKDIKEFTGLLYNT

-523 LKEFEDS
+523 LKEFESS
-530 LQYKNLN
+530 LRCEKLD
-537 IGSITKTGD
+537 IESITKTGN
-546 LEKIKD
+546 LEKIRS
-552 IFNDLIVEIC
+552 IFNELITEIC
-562 KQKKSS
+562 KQKKTS
-568 EQDENEVIREKIKNY
+568 EQDENEAIREKIKNY

-614 VMGDNFKNYINIY
+614 VMGDNFKNYINLY

-633 EILKSKKD
+633 EILKEKKD

-679 LDK
+679 LEK

>member
-1 MGGYDCSIINKKV
+1 
-14 CKRGNM
+14 M
-20 LKNKR
+20 LKKEREN
-25 KKYILNKKIYGFLF
+25 IFLNKKIWGFIF
-39 FTLIVVVL
+39 FASIFIFL
-47 FGVSEYKD
+47 FGVNEYRE
-55 YKKEETLRIE
+55 YKKEEEQRID

-76 LVISSIGDL
+76 LVMSSISDL
-85 ETTESIKEYYN
+85 ETSEPIKEYYN

-117 VYGKIGYSLSLGKEN
+117 VYGKIGYSLSLGKES
-132 SDIIVTGDGTR
+132 SDIIVTGSGTR
-143 DRKDYLEK
+143 DRNEYLKRMGALKRIEADSK
-151 IGVIKK
+151 IILIPKKKEISFILK
-157 NEETSNIVLIPG
+157 NEIFN
-169 NKEINFVLKNK
+169 
-180 VFDLEEKVFWLVA
+180 LEEGIFWIVT

-201 ELFDTKDGKWEILK
+201 ELYDSEDGKWEILK
-215 DENIYSLDKNIVKKR
+215 DNKIYSLDKDIVTKR
-230 QNDKGYILRSVGLNF
+230 RGKEGYVLRSSGLNF
-245 KFLYTPNNNRFYQI
+245 KFLYTPNNTIFYQI
-259 LFLKSFAIFIG
+259 LFLKSFVIFVALALLSI
-270 LIILGLLI
+270 LID
-278 NYSIKL
+278 YSIKL
-284 CKERKQL
+284 YIERKDL
-291 IGKINN
+291 IGEINN
-297 LAVVDRRKNLRDF
+297 LSVIDRRKNLRDF
-310 VLGIKKI
+310 VLGIRKI
-317 GEIGE
+317 HEVGE
-322 LTRKVKSLQG
+322 LTRKVKALQG
-332 RRLRIV
+332 RKLKIV

-367 TQNIYEHIDIDYKS
+367 SNGIYEHIDIDYKS
-381 IAFIISEESDS
+381 IAFIIPEESDS
-392 IIEDAFHVMLENIA
+392 VIEDAFHFMLENIG

-417 SNEFISLERFP
+417 SNEFVSVESFP

-450 FSENIKT
+450 FSENIKS

-494 RINPEAMN
+494 RINPEAMD
-502 KNDIKEFTGLLYNT
+502 KKDIKEFTGLLYNT

-523 LKEFEDS
+523 LKEFESS
-530 LQYKNLN
+530 LHCEKLD
-537 IGSITKTGD
+537 IESITKTGN
-546 LEKIKD
+546 LEKIRI
-552 IFNDLIVEIC
+552 IFNELITEIC
-562 KQKKSS
+562 KQKKTS
-568 EQDENEVIREKIKNY
+568 EQDENEAIREKIKTY
-583 IDKNYQI
+583 IDKNYQL

-614 VMGDNFKNYINIY
+614 VMGDNFKNYINVY

-633 EILKSKKD
+633 EILKEKKD

-679 LDK
+679 LEK